1 MKIPRTKIN
10 ESAEVLLSV
19 MERED
24 LYNLEPYGEP
34 IRTFTVEDSPDEF
47 IEAQIRPSNAGTV
60 AYTVSYVVEGV
71 GIPLE
76 VKINSSLGYTK
87 FIVKSSDSFEG
98 YNSFASDGD
107 NVAQDKTIT
116 SCDPSSIKRELEFLQ
131 RA

>member
-24 LYNLEPYGEP
+24 LYNLELYRAPL
-34 IRTFTVEDSPDEF
+34 RTFTVEDSPDEF
-47 IEAQIRPSNAGTV
+47 IEAQIRLSNAGTV

-98 YNSFASDGD
+98 YNSFVSDGD
-107 NVAQDKTIT
+107 NVTQDKTIT